1 MSATAPATPMM
12 APARYRNGREFLDA
26 LGGIPIDRVVFD
38 PWPGTA
44 TEQDCL
50 EHGDRVALCE
60 MIDNTLVEKSASYWE
75 SVVAVTLI
83 MHLGTFVRDHDLGH
97 INGPDA
103 QMRVPRG
110 NVRLPDVTF
119 TAKARVPTRR
129 VAVPDLC
136 PDLIVEVLSESNTPA
151 EIDRKL
157 AEFFAGGTRLA
168 WVIDPDARA
177 VAVHRGTVGPAAVLT
192 DADALDGEDVLPGFT
207 MPVIDLFR
215 GIPPA

>member
-1 MSATAPATPMM
+1 MSATAPTIPV
-12 APARYRNGREFLDA
+12 RYRNGREFLDA

-50 EHGDRVALCE
+50 EHGDRVAPCE
-60 MIDNTLVEKSASYWE
+60 MIDNTLVEKAVGYWE
-75 SVVAVTLI
+75 GIIAVHLI
-83 MHLGTFVRDHDLGH
+83 IRLGAFVTKHDLGH
-97 INGPDA
+97 VNGPDA

-168 WVIDPDARA
+168 WVVDPDART
-177 VAVHRGTVGPAAVLT
+177 VAVRRGTDGPATVLG
-192 DADALDGEDVLPGFT
+192 DADALDGEDVLPGFR

>member
-1 MSATAPATPMM
+1 MSATAPATPTT

-44 TEQDCL
+44 TERDCL
-50 EHGDRVALCE
+50 EHGDRVAPCE
-60 MIDNTLVEKSASYWE
+60 MIDNTLVEKSVGYWE
-75 SVVAVTLI
+75 GIIAVTLI
-83 MHLGTFVRDHDLGH
+83 VRLSLFVREHDLGH
-97 INGPDA
+97 VNGPDA

-110 NVRLPDVTF
+110 NIRLPDVTF

-136 PDLIVEVLSESNTPA
+136 PDLIVEVLSESDTKT
-151 EIDRKL
+151 EIERKL

-168 WVIDPDARA
+168 WVVDPDARA
-177 VAVHRGTVGPAAVLT
+177 VAVHRGAVGPHATLT
-192 DADALDGEDVLPGFT
+192 DADALDGEDVLPGYT
-207 MPVIDLFR
+207 MPVTDLFR